1 MWFADFQVSG
11 DIMGT
16 FSPPKESCDV
26 VPEGKTDSQ
35 RETRRL
41 SLQGMRRRIE
51 EKEEA
56 VLAEEGQRV
65 TAVGAASL
73 FFFL

>member
-1 MWFADFQVSG
+1 
-11 DIMGT
+11 
-16 FSPPKESCDV
+16 

-35 RETRRL
+35 SECRRL
-41 SLQGMRRRIE
+41 SLQGVRRRIE

-65 TAVGAASL
+65 NWVGVVS
-73 FFFL
+73 FFFCLKRVNFSNARKSIF